1 MEDASAL
8 HEFDSILT
16 AADGIVLSRGNLGL
30 DVAPEKMAR
39 VQKCVISACN
49 LLGAYLHM
57 QRITYE
63 HRTIVCRSCPLHRMP
78 SAPGAVVD
86 QDCMLSEM
94 CCEPAI
100 TPISANS
107 QRHIRKHHTT

>member
-49 LLGAYLHM
+49 LLGGYLSHAFCAQSM
-57 QRITYE
+57 QRS
-63 HRTIVCRSCPLHRMP
+63 IVCHSCP
-78 SAPGAVVD
+78 APHARDTAV
-86 QDCMLSEM
+86 LW
-94 CCEPAI
+94 AI
-100 TPISANS
+100 G
-107 QRHIRKHHTT
+107 

>member
-49 LLGAYLHM
+49 LLGG
-57 QRITYE
+57 
-63 HRTIVCRSCPLHRMP
+63 SCHVQHALKHAARNRVPLLP
-78 SAPGAVVD
+78 SAPDARDTPVVWSIGRAWNHAD
-86 QDCMLSEM
+86 ISKQESYVCKHE
-94 CCEPAI
+94 I
-100 TPISANS
+100 T
-107 QRHIRKHHTT
+107 